1 MDLEAGISE
10 TMEAAKAPVQ
20 CPRLWDI
27 PSKFLAQQKSLVYL
41 ENYIKESEEKKEL
54 EKTLRHLELQKAE
67 LKFHQAP
74 NKSSCIDETVVGCRV
89 LEEELRAKLQSEE
102 ARRDQMQAQ
111 VLRNQELLLEFENNI
126 NNLIFR
132 LHSITVPDQ
141 DDSLLSRGVEEK
153 LQCLGQK
160 LQYLAQ
166 QVVHLPLTVTSLMRV
181 TSVVSLQSGKSLER
195 PSRRRISWTGNRARV
210 YGCSADKFV
219 KEITGKG
226 EEQHMALQKIIM
238 DAVDFVKKQKGKN
251 IWDTPEPF
259 RVSLKAAIKKIWV
272 KLSKMEEGNQ
282 KAARVFQCATCH
294 IMHCPFPLDCPV
306 QEVWARA
313 DEVVTLHCDVPFA
326 IPPNW
331 SITWMFAKDMRTQ
344 DLTLFEELQTSEEG
358 PLSLTLWGPVQ
369 GTFACRLAD
378 LFEPFIRKYFY
389 LNVSGQNVEAE
400 RGLQARL
407 RVVLRWP
414 HDMAPLHPM
423 AWLGLGLALGS
434 MTLVMLLG

>member
-1 MDLEAGISE
+1 
-10 TMEAAKAPVQ
+10 
-20 CPRLWDI
+20 
-27 PSKFLAQQKSLVYL
+27 
-41 ENYIKESEEKKEL
+41 
-54 EKTLRHLELQKAE
+54 
-67 LKFHQAP
+67 
-74 NKSSCIDETVVGCRV
+74 
-89 LEEELRAKLQSEE
+89 
-102 ARRDQMQAQ
+102 MQAQ

-181 TSVVSLQSGKSLER
+181 TRTPGTPQPLVDPPVPEPPTPTPHWSQCPYTGLRGGAAYGTSEDHHGRCGFCEEAEGQDC
-195 PSRRRISWTGNRARV
+195 TGNLWDPGRG
-210 YGCSADKFV
+210 YGDQGQGTSSHPD
-219 KEITGKG
+219 
-226 EEQHMALQKIIM
+226 
-238 DAVDFVKKQKGKN
+238 

-272 KLSKMEEGNQ
+272 KLSKMEE
-282 KAARVFQCATCH
+282 
-294 IMHCPFPLDCPV
+294 V

-389 LNVSGQNVEAE
+389 LN
-400 RGLQARL
+400 
-407 RVVLRWP
+407 
-414 HDMAPLHPM
+414 
-423 AWLGLGLALGS
+423 
-434 MTLVMLLG
+434 